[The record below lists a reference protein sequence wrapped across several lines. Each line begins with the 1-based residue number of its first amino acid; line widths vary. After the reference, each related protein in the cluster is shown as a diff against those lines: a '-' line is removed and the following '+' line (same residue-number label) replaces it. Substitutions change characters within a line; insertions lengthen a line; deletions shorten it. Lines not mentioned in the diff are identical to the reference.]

1 MEKFRKFMYGRNGG
15 DQLSNALL
23 ILSVILTI
31 GGQLAKISWLPLV
44 GYIPL
49 GLSLFRVFSKD
60 VSKRRMENYKFAMF
74 LSPIYSRFKNTQKRV
89 KDSKTHKYYKCPN
102 CKQQLRLPK
111 GKGKIVVT
119 CSKCGTKF
127 NKTT

>member
-1 MEKFRKFMYGRNGG
+1 MERLRKFMYGRNGG

-23 ILSVILTI
+23 ILSIILTFAGSLSKIQWISTI
-31 GGQLAKISWLPLV
+31 GF
-44 GYIPL
+44 IPL

-60 VSKRRMENYKFAMF
+60 VSKRRMENYKFAML
-74 LSPIYSRFKNTQKRV
+74 LSPFYSKLKNTEKRL

-102 CKQQLRLPK
+102 CKQQLRVPK

-119 CSKCGTKF
+119 CTKCKTKF

>member
-1 MEKFRKFMYGRNGG
+1 MDKIRRFMNGRNGG
-15 DQLSNALL
+15 DQLSMALL
-23 ILSVILTI
+23 ILSIIFTF
-31 GGQLAKISWLPLV
+31 GGQLLKLQWVIMI

-60 VSKRRMENYKFAMF
+60 VSKRRMENYKFAML

-89 KDSKTHKYYKCPN
+89 KDRKDYKYYKCPN
-102 CKQQLRLPK
+102 CNQQLRVPK

-119 CSKCGTKF
+119 CSKCKTKF

>member
-1 MEKFRKFMYGRNGG
+1 MDKIKKFMYGRNGG
-15 DQLSNALL
+15 DQLSMALI
-23 ILSVILTI
+23 ILSIIFTF
-31 GGQLAKISWLPLV
+31 GGQLLKLQWVIII

-60 VSKRRMENYKFAMF
+60 VSKRRMENYKFAML
-74 LSPIYSRFKNTQKRV
+74 LSPIYSRFKNTQKKV
-89 KDSKTHKYYKCPN
+89 KDRKDYKYYKCPN
-102 CKQQLRLPK
+102 CKQQLRVPK

-119 CSKCGTKF
+119 CSKCKTKF

>member
-1 MEKFRKFMYGRNGG
+1 MEKFRKFMYCRNGG
-15 DQLSNALL
+15 DQLSIALL
-23 ILSVILTI
+23 IFSMIITF
-31 GGQLAKISWLPLV
+31 GGQLAKISWLPLI

-49 GLSLFRVFSKD
+49 GLSLFRMFSKD

-89 KDSKTHKYYKCPN
+89 GDSKTHKYYKCPN
-102 CKQQLRLPK
+102 CKQKLRVPK

>member
-1 MEKFRKFMYGRNGG
+1 MEKFKKFMYGRNGG

-23 ILSVILTI
+23 ILSVILTF
-31 GGQLAKISWLPLV
+31 GGQLAKISWLPLI

-60 VSKRRMENYKFAMF
+60 IAKRRMENYKFAML
-74 LSPIYSRFKNTQKRV
+74 LSPVYSKLKSAQKRIG
-89 KDSKTHKYYKCPN
+89 DSKTHKYYKCPN
-102 CKQQLRLPK
+102 CNQQLRVPK

>member
-1 MEKFRKFMYGRNGG
+1 MERLRKFMYGRNGG

-23 ILSVILTI
+23 VLSIILTFAGSLLKLQWISTI
-31 GGQLAKISWLPLV
+31 GF
-44 GYIPL
+44 IPL
-49 GLSLFRVFSKD
+49 GISLFRVFSKD
-60 VSKRRMENYKFAMF
+60 ISKRRMENYKFAML
-74 LSPIYSRFKNTQKRV
+74 LSPFYSKLKNTEKRL

-102 CKQQLRLPK
+102 CKQQLRVPK

-119 CSKCGTKF
+119 CTKCKTKF

>member
-89 KDSKTHKYYKCPN
+89 KESKTHKYYKCPN

>member
-23 ILSVILTI
+23 ILSLVLTF
-31 GGQLAKISWLPLV
+31 GGSLTKISWLSTI

-89 KDSKTHKYYKCPN
+89 EDSKTHKYYRCPN
-102 CKQQLRLPK
+102 CKQQLRVPK

-119 CSKCGTKF
+119 CTKCGTKF
-127 NKTT
+127 NKKT